1 MVGCHPLLHD
11 LFAAQARQG
20 QAPNHGLFWMG
31 GGLAARVL
39 RTRERVV
46 GQWRRRRVLK
56 ALRVW
61 LSGITDVL
69 EARSLERQEPC
80 LPLLDALCQWPPR
93 RWPGATA
100 ALPPLAHGRLL
111 MGLGRYGQA
120 EKALQT
126 GLELARQRRG
136 SEAAALQAGCLGE
149 LAGLARERGQVD
161 RAETL
166 ARQALA
172 VLEAAG
178 QRDALVRA
186 EALNALGLALD
197 AQAKPEAEPVL
208 REALNLRLKHLDDS
222 DRQVQFSRNNL
233 AMALRKQGRAA
244 EAEGLYEQVLETV
257 GEEIC
262 EVGVTVRHNL
272 SFAAEAA
279 GDLERALSLRQQAV
293 ALAADAMGEDHPTRG
308 LLMLDLGVLA
318 EQLGRLAEAEA
329 HYRRAAALTTAAWGA
344 DDPLS
349 QHCQQ
354 TLEAFLAAPAP
365 DPPASPPSDPAESSA

>member
-1 MVGCHPLLHD
+1 M
-11 LFAAQARQG
+11 
-20 QAPNHGLFWMG
+20 
-31 GGLAARVL
+31 
-39 RTRERVV
+39 
-46 GQWRRRRVLK
+46 LK

-136 SEAAALQAGCLGE
+136 LEAAALQAGCLGE

-208 REALNLRLKHLDDS
+208 REALNLRLKYLDDS

-233 AMALRKQGRAA
+233 AMALRKQGRTA

-279 GDLERALSLRQQAV
+279 GDLERAFSLRQQAV
-293 ALAADAMGEDHPTRG
+293 ALAADAMGKDHPTRG